1 MYPTTFNHQ
10 VLDSWLDKGLC
21 HGPGDGKNTVCVEQA
36 IALSLGFDL
45 TDTPEDDERSCIASS
60 VASYKRALN
69 DCDWSSP
76 AARASGMRE
85 LAYEQLGSRDID
97 EKWFTRC
104 LAELTIRKL
113 LPKLFRQISETTEEP
128 HKSALLR
135 HADEC
140 EKYGTQKAAK
150 RAAAWA
156 AERAERTAA
165 WATERAE
172 RTAAA
177 VAEAARWAAAAKKA
191 EAAHWAAVAARWAAV
206 AAVVAR
212 WAAVAAAA
220 AWSTEFN
227 DDYLML
233 SANLAL
239 RSLREAKQRAGIP
252 LFHEVFSAA

>member
-1 MYPTTFNHQ
+1 
-10 VLDSWLDKGLC
+10 
-21 HGPGDGKNTVCVEQA
+21 
-36 IALSLGFDL
+36 
-45 TDTPEDDERSCIASS
+45 
-60 VASYKRALN
+60 
-69 DCDWSSP
+69 WSSP

-191 EAAHWAAVAARWAAV
+191 EAARWAAVAAR
-206 AAVVAR
+206 
-212 WAAVAAAA
+212 A